1 MTVNRSFDLIVI
13 GGGSAGRYAAKAA
26 ARLGSKVGMV
36 EHGPFGGLCILK
48 GCMPTKALLRSS
60 EIIGI
65 LKRAPEVGIF
75 PGRWAGVDFPY
86 LMRRKDRLIGEMA
99 DDALKGVLRNKNITI
114 LKGRA
119 AFLSPEEIRIEGVTY
134 SAPRFVIAT
143 GSCELI
149 PDLAGLKETGYLLSD
164 DLLEAKALPASMIIV
179 GGGAEGVEF
188 GQFLARVGVKVTL
201 LQRSEQILSDE
212 DSDVSEAMAGFLSRD
227 GIRIKTGVKLLRVG
241 RRRGKKIV
249 SYRIGAERREAAAE
263 EILLVTGRTGNIE
276 GLDLFK
282 AGVET
287 YDQGVRVDER
297 LQTSNPNIYA
307 AGDVTGIL
315 QVVNLATYQGEIA
328 GRNAVSRE
336 KVKVDYRVVPRALFT
351 DPEFARVGLSEREAR
366 ESGRAFRVGK
376 YRFDDLGKAIVT
388 DRTEGFIKIVADP
401 KTGEILGTAIIGPE
415 ASIIIHQ
422 ATIAMYF
429 RSTLSDYAKISHI
442 HPSLAEIV
450 LYLVEEMVGRE
461 D

>member
-1 MTVNRSFDLIVI
+1 MVI

-26 ARLGSKVGMV
+26 ARLGFKVGMV

-65 LKRAPEVGIF
+65 LRKSHNVGIF

-86 LMRRKDRLIGEMA
+86 IIRRKDRLIGEMA
-99 DDALKGVLRNKNITI
+99 DDALRGVLRYKEITL

-119 AFLSPEEIRIEGVTY
+119 SFLSPAEVRVDGVVY
-134 SAPRFVIAT
+134 RAPKFVIAT
-143 GSCELI
+143 GSTELI
-149 PDLAGLKETGYLLSD
+149 PDLEGLKETGYLVSD
-164 DLLEAKALPASMIIV
+164 DLLEMKELPASMVII

-188 GQFLARVGVKVTL
+188 GQFLARLGVKMTL

-212 DSDVSEAMAGFLSRD
+212 DSDISEAMADFLSRD
-227 GIRIKTGVKLLRVG
+227 GIRIKTGATLLRVG
-241 RRRGKKIV
+241 RRRGKKVV
-249 SYRIGAERREAAAE
+249 SYRIGSEHHEVVAD
-263 EILLVTGRTGNIE
+263 EILLVTGRTGNVE

-287 YDQGVRVDER
+287 YDLGVRVDAHLR
-297 LQTSNPNIYA
+297 TSNPRIYA

-328 GRNAVSRE
+328 GNNAVSR
-336 KVKVDYRVVPRALFT
+336 KKIKADYRVIPRALFT

-366 ESGRAFRVGK
+366 ESRLAFRVGK

-388 DRTEGFIKIVADP
+388 DRTEGFIKIIADP
-401 KTGEILGTAIIGPE
+401 KKGEILGTTIIGPE

-422 ATIAMYF
+422 AAIAMHF
-429 RSTLSDYAKISHI
+429 RSTLSQYAKISHI
-442 HPSLAEIV
+442 HPSLAE
-450 LYLVEEMVGRE
+450 
-461 D
+461 